1 MKTFLTMKYTGRI
14 LISAMLTVAL
24 SSCHIYDKYELP
36 SAESEIIGRYGEA
49 LEMPVDSTAM
59 GNLGWEQT
67 FTDPQLQTLIRMAL
81 ENNKDLDN
89 ARLNVEMAQAQLKGA
104 KLSYFPSLAFTPN
117 GGTASYGGSH
127 MNWSYTL
134 PLAASWEI
142 DVFGKI
148 LNRKRGAEMSLEMS
162 KNYEQATR
170 SQIIGAVANTYYAI
184 AALQMQLQVS
194 RETATLW
201 EQQVKNMELM
211 KEAGRVNEA
220 AVVQNRAN
228 YYSIL
233 ASIPELEAALQQTNN
248 TMSLLLNTF
257 PNTWNVT
264 SDMSFDAPAEL
275 NEGVPMSYLAVRPD
289 VRAAEN
295 SFAVAYY
302 ATNSARANFY
312 PSLVI
317 SAQGGFTNM
326 LGSLISNPGKWF
338 IQLAGSLTA
347 PIFSRGQN
355 IATLEAAKAQQQQAL
370 NNFEYA
376 VLNAAAEVSDAMT
389 SYSHNKQKQ
398 EMLSKQI
405 DELEKSV
412 DITNQLLMYGSATY
426 LEVLTAQQSLLSAQL
441 SEINAWHSRV
451 AALVSLYQAL
461 GGGR

>member
-1 MKTFLTMKYTGRI
+1 MKYTGRI
-14 LISAMLTVAL
+14 LICGMLTVAL
-24 SSCHIYDKYELP
+24 SSCHIYDRYELT
-36 SAESEIIGRYGEA
+36 EA
-49 LEMPVDSTAM
+49 QDSKIVKNYADALNAPVDSTTL
-59 GNLGWEQT
+59 GNLSWEQT

-81 ENNKDLDN
+81 ENNKDMEN
-89 ARLNVEMAQAQLKGA
+89 ARLNVNIAQAQLKGA
-104 KLSYFPSLAFTPN
+104 KLSYFPSLAFAPN

-134 PLAASWEI
+134 PLSASWEV

-162 KNYEQATR
+162 KNYEAATR

-184 AALQMQLQVS
+184 AALQMQLEVS

-220 AVVQNRAN
+220 AVVQYRAN
-228 YYSIL
+228 YYSVM

-257 PNTWNVT
+257 PQTWNVT
-264 SDMSFDAPAEL
+264 SDMTVDAPAEL
-275 NEGVPMSYLAVRPD
+275 NEGVPLSYLAVRPD

-317 SAQGGFTNM
+317 SAQGGFTNL
-326 LGSLISNPGKWF
+326 LGSMVSNPGKWF

-347 PIFSRGQN
+347 PIF
-355 IATLEAAKAQQQQAL
+355 
-370 NNFEYA
+370 
-376 VLNAAAEVSDAMT
+376 
-389 SYSHNKQKQ
+389 
-398 EMLSKQI
+398 
-405 DELEKSV
+405 
-412 DITNQLLMYGSATY
+412 
-426 LEVLTAQQSLLSAQL
+426 
-441 SEINAWHSRV
+441 
-451 AALVSLYQAL
+451 
-461 GGGR
+461 

>member
-1 MKTFLTMKYTGRI
+1 MKFTGRI
-14 LISAMLTVAL
+14 LITMMLTAAL

-36 SAESEIIGRYGEA
+36 SADNDLLGKYGEA
-49 LEMPVDSTAM
+49 LSLPADSSSL
-59 GNLGWEQT
+59 GNLTWEET
-67 FTDPQLQTLIRMAL
+67 FTDPQLQSLIRTAL
-81 ENNKDLDN
+81 ENNKDLEN
-89 ARLNVEMAQAQLKGA
+89 ARLNVEVAQAQLKGA

-142 DVFGKI
+142 DAFGKI
-148 LNRKRGAEMSLEMS
+148 LNRKRAAESGLS
-162 KNYEQATR
+162 QAQHYVQAVR

-184 AALQMQLQVS
+184 AALQMQLEVS
-194 RETATLW
+194 KQTAALW

-228 YYSIL
+228 YFSIMS
-233 ASIPELEAALQQTNN
+233 SIPELETAIKQSNN
-248 TMSLLLNTF
+248 TMSLLLNTL
-257 PNTWNVT
+257 PNDWSVT
-264 SDMSFDAPAEL
+264 TDMKIDLPAEVS
-275 NEGVPMSYLAVRPD
+275 EGVPFAYLGARPD
-289 VRAAEN
+289 VWAAEDA
-295 SFAVAYY
+295 FASAYY
-302 ATNSARANFY
+302 ATNIARTNFY

-317 SAQGGFTNM
+317 SAQGGFTNL
-326 LGSLISNPGKWF
+326 LGSILSNPGKWF

-376 VLNAAAEVSDAMT
+376 IINAAAEVNDALV
-389 SYSHNKQKQ
+389 SYDGSMRKQ

-405 DELEKSV
+405 GELEKSV

-426 LEVLTAQQSLLSAQL
+426 LEVLTAQQSLLAAQL
-441 SEINAWHSRV
+441 SEINAWHTRV
-451 AALVSLYQAL
+451 SALVNLYQSL

>member
-1 MKTFLTMKYTGRI
+1 MKYTGRI
-14 LISAMLTVAL
+14 LICGMLTVAL
-24 SSCHIYDKYELP
+24 SGCHIYDRYELT
-36 SAESEIIGRYGEA
+36 EA
-49 LEMPVDSTAM
+49 QDSKIVKNYADALNAPVDSTTL
-59 GNLGWEQT
+59 GNLSWEKT

-81 ENNKDLDN
+81 ENNKDMEN
-89 ARLNVEMAQAQLKGA
+89 ARLNVNIAQAQLKGA
-104 KLSYFPSLAFTPN
+104 KLSYFPSLAFAPN

-134 PLAASWEI
+134 PLSASWEV

-162 KNYEQATR
+162 KNYEAATR

-184 AALQMQLQVS
+184 AALQMQLEVS

-220 AVVQNRAN
+220 AVVQYRAN
-228 YYSIL
+228 YYSVM

-257 PNTWNVT
+257 PQTWNVT
-264 SDMSFDAPAEL
+264 SDMTVDAPAEL
-275 NEGVPMSYLAVRPD
+275 NEGVPLSYLAVRPD

-317 SAQGGFTNM
+317 SAQGGFTNL
-326 LGSLISNPGKWF
+326 LGSMVSNPGKWF

-370 NNFEYA
+370 NTFEYA

-389 SYSHNKQKQ
+389 TYTHNKTKQ
-398 EMLSKQI
+398 EMLSNQI

-426 LEVLTAQQSLLSAQL
+426 LEVLTAQQGLLSAQL
-441 SEINAWHSRV
+441 SEINAWHSRMS
-451 AALVSLYQAL
+451 ALINLYQSL

>member
-1 MKTFLTMKYTGRI
+1 MKLTGKI
-14 LISAMLTVAL
+14 LICAMLTATL

-36 SAESEIIGRYGEA
+36 QDNAILDNYRKAIELPA
-49 LEMPVDSTAM
+49 DSTSL
-59 GNLGWEQT
+59 GNLTWEQA
-67 FTDPQLQTLIRMAL
+67 FTDPQLQTLIRTAL
-81 ENNKDLDN
+81 ANNKDLEN
-89 ARLNVEMAQAQLKGA
+89 ARLNVEIAQAQLKGA
-104 KLSYFPSLAFTPN
+104 KLSYFPSLAFAPN

-134 PLAASWEI
+134 PLSASWEI
-142 DVFGKI
+142 DAFGKI
-148 LNRKRGAEMSLEMS
+148 LNRKRGAQASLEQAQ
-162 KNYEQATR
+162 NYQQAVR

-184 AALQMQLQVS
+184 AALQMQLEVS
-194 RETATLW
+194 RETASIW

-228 YYSIL
+228 YYSIM
-233 ASIPELEAALQQTNN
+233 ASIPELEAALHEVNN

-257 PNTWNVT
+257 PNTWSVT
-264 SDMSFDAPAEL
+264 NEMKFNAPAVL
-275 NEGVPMSYLAVRPD
+275 TDGVPMGYLAARPD

-295 SFAVAYY
+295 AFATAFY

-312 PSLVI
+312 PSIVI
-317 SAQGGFTNM
+317 SAQGGFTNL
-326 LGSLISNPGKWF
+326 LGSIISNPGKWF

-370 NNFEYA
+370 NNFEYS
-376 VLNAAAEVSDAMT
+376 VLNAAAEVSDAMVN
-389 SYSHNKQKQ
+389 YDNNLKKQ

-405 DELEKSV
+405 AELEKSV
-412 DITNQLLMYGSATY
+412 DITNQLLQYGSSTY
-426 LEVLTAQQSLLSAQL
+426 LEVLTAQQSLLAAQL
-441 SEINAWHSRV
+441 NEINAWHSRV
-451 AALVSLYQAL
+451 SALINLYQSL